1 MFSQCMADRSRL
13 ASHRVAL
20 ESNLAEEWADNQADV
35 YVLERDDMVAVWIQD
50 QKDQGRS
57 DSDIKARFEEL
68 VGETTLT
75 LLGETFTLIDDHGAT
90 LVVATMDA
98 KILSSLGRDMQRSG
112 NIFGQYS
119 VRSHNGKQYIS
130 FKGNH
135 RLRTVIKGTRYG
147 LKNPTIVKMGIGPD
161 GLKQTAKG
169 GVYVTVVVSVGLNG
183 IAWIFNEDFG
193 WRDFLS
199 NVSED
204 MVKAAIA
211 AVAGFLAGAIVGS
224 VSGFALIAG
233 AAGFIVGIMTGVLI
247 SDISAEDVTELARK
261 VSDAFHKSISVL
273 SNPKAYIDHQVQ
285 RAEDAAYCTLQSAG
299 DAVVHGTMTFLRRRV
314 EEFLRGFS
322 PYDIR

>member
-183 IAWIFNEDFG
+183 IAWIFTEDFG

-211 AVAGFLAGAIVGS
+211 AVAGFLVGVGVGS
-224 VSGFALIAG
+224 ATGFAVLASG
-233 AAGFIVGIMTGVLI
+233 AGFLVGLGVGWLIM
-247 SDISAEDVTELARK
+247 DITADDVRRFAAE
-261 VSDAFHKSISVL
+261 VSSAFHRSISVL
-273 SNPKAYIDHQVQ
+273 NNPKAYLEHQVQ
-285 RAEDAAYCTLQSAG
+285 RAEDAAFCTLQAAG
-299 DAVVHGTMTFLRRRV
+299 DVVVESAAYFVRRRV
-314 EEFLRGFS
+314 EEYLRSFS
-322 PYDIR
+322 PFNVR